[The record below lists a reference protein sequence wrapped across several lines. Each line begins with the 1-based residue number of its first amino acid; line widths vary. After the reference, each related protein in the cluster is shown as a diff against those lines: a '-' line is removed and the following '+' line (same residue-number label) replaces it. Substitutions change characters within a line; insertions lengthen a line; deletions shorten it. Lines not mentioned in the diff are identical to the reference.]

1 MINKEP
7 IITVYITNKNYGMY
21 LDKAIK
27 SVFDQSFKEIELIV
41 IDDGSSDISSEI
53 IEKYKKKKNYKVIYN
68 KTSKGLIKSSNIAIK
83 AARGEYVIR
92 LDADDYLDPNALS
105 VLHNAIDKD
114 KNIALVYSDYYLI
127 DSKNNILSLEKQL
140 LRANKRLSHLPVLA
154 ACCLIRKI
162 ALFSINLYD
171 ENFTRQDGYDIWY
184 KLLNSFQFKHVSLPL
199 FYYRRHEQN
208 LTSNKSKLYKT
219 RTRIL
224 NKFSNLKKIK
234 NKLKINCVIPVR
246 GKKMDLNCSS
256 LELFNGEPLIFHTI
270 NEALKVKEFKKI
282 IITTPDNYLIKKLKK
297 KYKNK
302 IFIHRREEIL
312 SSINMDYK
320 SAVVEAINKFENVNP
335 DLIAILTVENP
346 LRKKHYIEQAIS
358 NLIIHK
364 SDLVIGTIP
373 DFENNYYKYTSK
385 GIKLVA
391 DQKNRKLKLEKNIIH
406 KDVGAFSVMKY
417 SSYISNN
424 LNKITNIVMDTDD
437 SFIINSKSDLLV
449 LNKISKRKWKF

>member
-1 MINKEP
+1 MFKKDP
-7 IITVYITNKNYGMY
+7 IITVYITNKNYGIY

-27 SVFDQSFKEIELIV
+27 SVFDQTFKEIELIV
-41 IDDGSSDISSEI
+41 IDDGSTDISNVI
-53 IEKYKKKKNYKVIYN
+53 INKYKKRKNYKVIYN

-105 VLHNAIDKD
+105 VLYNAICKD

-127 DSKNNILSLEKQL
+127 DRNNNVLSLEKQL
-140 LRANKRLSHLPVLA
+140 RRANKKLNHLPVLA
-154 ACCLIRKI
+154 ACCLIKKN
-162 ALFSINLYD
+162 ALFSVNLYD

-208 LTSNKSKLYKT
+208 LTLNKSKLYKT
-219 RTRIL
+219 RTKIL
-224 NKFSNLKKIK
+224 NKFSNLSKIK
-234 NKLKINCVIPVR
+234 KKLKINCVIPVR
-246 GKKMDLNCSS
+246 GKKIDLNCNSI
-256 LELFNGEPLIFHTI
+256 ELFNGEPLIFHTI

-282 IITTPDNYLIKKLKK
+282 IITTPDIDLIKKIKK

-302 IFIHRREEIL
+302 IYIHKREEIL

-320 SAVVEAINKFENVNP
+320 NAVIEAINKFENVNP
-335 DLIAILTVENP
+335 DLIAILTLENP
-346 LRKKHYIEQAIS
+346 KRKKHYIEQAIS

-385 GIKLVA
+385 GIKLITN
-391 DQKNRKLKLEKNIIH
+391 QKNRKLKLEKNIIH
-406 KDVGAFSVMKY
+406 KDVGAFSLMKY
-417 SSYISNN
+417 SSYINN
-424 LNKITNIVMDTDD
+424 SLNKITNIVMDSDD
-437 SFIINSKSDLLV
+437 SFIVNNKSDLLV
-449 LNKISKRKWKF
+449 LNKISKKK